1 MSDSASAP
9 GAETND
15 VRELR
20 AEILRLRDAL
30 TGATAE
36 AEHARERLAA
46 SKLEL
51 DGLPLAQE
59 NLRLRDELA
68 QARVGQHYF
77 ESLFL
82 RISAERERDHER
94 LVSEFTGSRTW
105 RIGAAVM
112 SPLGVVKRIRGG
124 RS

>member
-1 MSDSASAP
+1 VSDSASAP
-9 GAETND
+9 VAETND
-15 VRELR
+15 VRGLR

-30 TGATAE
+30 AGATAE
-36 AEHARERLAA
+36 AEHAQQRLAA
-46 SKLEL
+46 SKLDL

-77 ESLFL
+77 ESLYL

-94 LVSEFTGSRTW
+94 LVGEFTGSRTW

-112 SPLGVVKRIRGG
+112 SPLSVVKRLRGG